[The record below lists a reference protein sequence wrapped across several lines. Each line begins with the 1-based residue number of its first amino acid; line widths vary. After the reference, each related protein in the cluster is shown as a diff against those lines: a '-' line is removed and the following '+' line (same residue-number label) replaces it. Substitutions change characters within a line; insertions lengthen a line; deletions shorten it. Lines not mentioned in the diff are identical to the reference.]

1 MDLNL
6 ELRQEGVDPGLLEE
20 IGQFRARYVLAPG
33 MERRV
38 PSPRFLY
45 YGREIWEAATAALLC
60 GVRELKRTA

>member
-38 PSPRFLY
+38 PSPRFL
-45 YGREIWEAATAALLC
+45 
-60 GVRELKRTA
+60 